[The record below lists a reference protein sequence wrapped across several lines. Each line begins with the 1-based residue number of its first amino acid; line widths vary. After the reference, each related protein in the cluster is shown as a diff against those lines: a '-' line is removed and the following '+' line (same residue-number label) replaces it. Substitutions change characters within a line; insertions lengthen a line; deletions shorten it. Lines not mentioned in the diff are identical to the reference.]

1 MHLSGQTPLFRA
13 KNLEKYLGI
22 ESIYLK
28 LEGANPTG
36 HKNDRIAE
44 ALCKY
49 AKTKGYEK
57 LLIHGSERYYKSIIY
72 FADYLELECYGQVI
86 KSDLNISKK
95 KQFQN
100 INWID
105 IKIKKNE
112 DEVTQ
117 IENYA
122 KENGMFLLSEWEK
135 KPFIRSLAIQSIMEE
150 ISQKLKSPTSVWS
163 QAKGGYTVMSLYH
176 QIMRSWIDED
186 IDTMPEL
193 HCGVS
198 KLVVDKMS
206 DTPQNQ
212 PKFKEILEGM
222 QSIMANT
229 ETIIHSIEEEKLTE
243 AVKLIKKLENV
254 TISKNEAY
262 SLAAFLASEHK
273 EGTHV
278 ILLNDGRSDIEIKE
292 ISKLPDID
300 MEEIV
305 KCTRE
310 LLQPY
315 HDSYEETIDAVKKAV
330 KLGYIFTA
338 KRNNKI
344 EGICIIVHMGFED
357 FIPTYHL
364 AYIGV
369 KSGNAGRGV
378 ATSLINAA
386 VDKTGGKMSLH
397 VDIPNKRA
405 KKLYEKMGFV
415 HCYDRMLYK
424 G

>member
-254 TISKNEAY
+254 TISK
-262 SLAAFLASEHK
+262 
-273 EGTHV
+273 
-278 ILLNDGRSDIEIKE
+278 
-292 ISKLPDID
+292 LPDID
-300 MEEIV
+300 MDEIV
-305 KCTRE
+305 KSTRE

-378 ATSLINAA
+378 ATSLINVA